1 MYSCSGVG
9 WRDLDVASRLEPV
22 ILGVMILG
30 IFMTFAG
37 IGLYLFRLLKNF
49 GIGWELKLATLGLLL
64 FLFTLTVSK
73 ILSRL

>member
-1 MYSCSGVG
+1 M
-9 WRDLDVASRLEPV
+9 ASRLEPIV
-22 ILGVMILG
+22 LGVMVIG

-37 IGLYLFRLLKNF
+37 IGLYLFRLLESF

-73 ILSRL
+73 ILSKL